1 MTRLD
6 DIPSTSAPGPD
17 APDAR
22 PSGVVA
28 QIRAMRPGR
37 RVVVRSLLVAAA
49 AGALVPIDWLI
60 SKQRASASGDVEDQ
74 DLEPGATSE
83 FKNCAPE
90 SYDEEANNWWTASS
104 PAAVCFGGWRRGS
117 FPCDDTA
124 YHREGRYSSKGETY
138 HSTRIAN
145 DCEGRNAWRWKGYR
159 CSDAW
164 TVATFPDGSEYSAVT
179 IAACTLDD

>member
-6 DIPSTSAPGPD
+6 DIPTTSEPG
-17 APDAR
+17 PDAR

-28 QIRAMRPGR
+28 QIRAMRPSR
-37 RVVVRSLLVAAA
+37 RIVVRSLVVAAA
-49 AGALVPIDWLI
+49 AGALVPFDWLI
-60 SKQRASASGDVEDQ
+60 SKQRASASGGVEDQ
-74 DLEPGATSE
+74 DLEKGATSE

-90 SYDEEANNWWTASS
+90 SYDAESNNWWTASS
-104 PAAVCFGGWRRGS
+104 PTAVCFGGWRRGS
-117 FPCDDTA
+117 FPCDDTG
-124 YHREGRYSSKGETY
+124 YHREGRYSSNGETY

-164 TVATFPDGSEYSAVT
+164 TVASFSDGAEYSAVT
-179 IAACTLDD
+179 IAACTLPEG

>member
-17 APDAR
+17 AR

-28 QIRAMRPGR
+28 RIRAVRPSR
-37 RVVVRSLLVAAA
+37 RVVVRSLVVAAA

-60 SKQRASASGDVEDQ
+60 AKQRASAADDPEPEDQ

-90 SYDEEANNWWTASS
+90 SYNEESNNWWTASS
-104 PAAVCFGGWRRGS
+104 PDAVCFGGWRRGS
-117 FPCDDTA
+117 FPCDDTG
-124 YHREGRYSSKGETY
+124 YHREGRHSSKGETY

-145 DCEGRNAWRWKGYR
+145 DCKGRNAWRWKGYR

-164 TVATFPDGSEYSAVT
+164 TVATFPDGAEYSAVT
-179 IAACTLDD
+179 IAACSLPDS